1 MFGEQNII
9 DVVEIHPSEL
19 HRKWK
24 DRVLQTLKKQQ
35 ENTVTEKYGAITKVN
50 KIVRVID
57 HPRSCHDKLLAKVEC
72 QVQSFKPCK
81 GEVYRGKITL
91 VLQIGLLIEE
101 NNVRVIIRKD
111 CLPSPSLSTASSTA
125 PSSTSSK
132 PHYTFDAVRKCFTNG
147 ISSYSQGDS
156 VSFLVLDVRYCP
168 TELNCIGSIKDLP
181 QITASD
187 DDVILEPEDTFE
199 SVEEETSEEAPEE
212 VVEEN

>member
-1 MFGEQNII
+1 MFREQNII

-111 CLPSPSLSTASSTA
+111 CLPSPSLSASTSTA
-125 PSSTSSK
+125 TSSK

-147 ISSYSQGDS
+147 ISSYSQGDI

-181 QITASD
+181 QSTASD

-199 SVEEETSEEAPEE
+199 SVEEETPVE